1 MGMMAAAVSVLGTA
15 LSLLLSP
22 IGLIVAA
29 LVAAEMLIWRYW
41 EPLKAFF
48 TGVFTGIMERLVL
61 LRETFSQFSPI
72 FDAIGSAISQVI
84 NRRHVKNDHINRSAK
99 WYYIG
104 AGETQIDLDGVL
116 YPEIKGGD
124 VSLTVLA
131 TQA

>member
-84 NRRHVKNDHINRSAK
+84 NRRHMKNDHINRSAK
-99 WYYIG
+99 W
-104 AGETQIDLDGVL
+104 
-116 YPEIKGGD
+116 
-124 VSLTVLA
+124 
-131 TQA
+131 